1 MALSPRVSRCHW
13 LPVEFDA
20 NSNRSYDYLVVVTFD
35 TAKDAKNIREHGI
48 SLRRAEDFDFD
59 AACFDVDD
67 REDYGEVRWNAI
79 GFLDARLYSLT
90 FTEVED
96 GIIRAISLR
105 KASTSEGKRYEQ
117 A

>member
-1 MALSPRVSRCHW
+1 
-13 LPVEFDA
+13 
-20 NSNRSYDYLVVVTFD
+20 VVVVFD
-35 TAKDAKNIREHGI
+35 PAKNAKNIREHGI

-59 AACFDVDD
+59 AATYDVDD

-90 FTEVED
+90 FTELED
-96 GIIRAISLR
+96 GVIRAISLR
-105 KASTSEGKRYEQ
+105 KAATPERKRYGQ

>member
-1 MALSPRVSRCHW
+1 VVA
-13 LPVEFDA
+13 VEFDP
-20 NSNRSYDYLVVVTFD
+20 T
-35 TAKDAKNIREHGI
+35 KDRTNIRDHGI

-59 AACFDVDD
+59 AARYDLDD

-90 FTEVED
+90 FTEIREGVV
-96 GIIRAISLR
+96 RAISLR
-105 KASTSEGKRYEQ
+105 KASTLEKTRYEE

>member
-1 MALSPRVSRCHW
+1 M
-13 LPVEFDA
+13 
-20 NSNRSYDYLVVVTFD
+20 VVVFD
-35 TAKDAKNIREHGI
+35 PAKNAKNIREHGI

-59 AACFDVDD
+59 AATYDVDD

-90 FTEVED
+90 FTELED
-96 GIIRAISLR
+96 GVIRAISLR
-105 KASTSEGKRYEQ
+105 KAATPERKRYGQ